1 MSLGLL
7 LAMANKK
14 KKAGSRRSQFEQHK
28 SLANSQLND
37 SAVLALAA
45 PPLTVHAIVTSNS
58 NSKKRPPVASAAV
71 CSRPIHHVLSSP
83 HGSESHHHGD
93 PSPGINHMFVEDWS
107 SDDDL
112 EEEEVY
118 FDSSVDFDY
127 VGAPSF
133 FSSSPMVV
141 ASPASC
147 QSTPP
152 PPSLAEEIPSPSV
165 ASPAGGQSTL
175 PPQPLAAKILP
186 SPLETTVLPSSLP
199 SGCRESPPSTVAGNP
214 VSIPGSSKWCDLFL
228 SNRTTA
234 SSTKLQHFS
243 LNHLSRTCAISPE
256 DIKPEFDV
264 WKFCVVGY
272 VSGKRPGYGALN
284 SIISTVWKCEASLSI
299 HDSGWLVYQFKTE
312 EAKNSV
318 LSGGPYLIYGRPL
331 ILRPMMK
338 FFDFSSE
345 EMSRVP
351 VWVKFPNLPLCCWS
365 PICLPKI
372 ASVLGKPIQCD
383 QPTSTLSRMSYA
395 RVLVEID
402 LLEEIQHSVE
412 ISLPE
417 GPALHQSV
425 VYETLPKYCTFCHV
439 LGHVRLLCP
448 KAAASKA
455 IPCRQPLAPS
465 LQAAKSNVLSRLG
478 P

>member
-1 MSLGLL
+1 
-7 LAMANKK
+7 
-14 KKAGSRRSQFEQHK
+14 
-28 SLANSQLND
+28 
-37 SAVLALAA
+37 
-45 PPLTVHAIVTSNS
+45 
-58 NSKKRPPVASAAV
+58 
-71 CSRPIHHVLSSP
+71 
-83 HGSESHHHGD
+83 
-93 PSPGINHMFVEDWS
+93 
-107 SDDDL
+107 
-112 EEEEVY
+112 
-118 FDSSVDFDY
+118 
-127 VGAPSF
+127 
-133 FSSSPMVV
+133 
-141 ASPASC
+141 
-147 QSTPP
+147 
-152 PPSLAEEIPSPSV
+152 
-165 ASPAGGQSTL
+165 
-175 PPQPLAAKILP
+175 
-186 SPLETTVLPSSLP
+186 
-199 SGCRESPPSTVAGNP
+199 
-214 VSIPGSSKWCDLFL
+214 
-228 SNRTTA
+228 
-234 SSTKLQHFS
+234 
-243 LNHLSRTCAISPE
+243 
-256 DIKPEFDV
+256 
-264 WKFCVVGY
+264 
-272 VSGKRPGYGALN
+272 
-284 SIISTVWKCEASLSI
+284 
-299 HDSGWLVYQFKTE
+299 
-312 EAKNSV
+312 
-318 LSGGPYLIYGRPL
+318 
-331 ILRPMMK
+331 MMK